1 MSPRSGKKPAAFVL
15 YIAGLAFLMTGNFM
29 VNMRWRMEVR
39 MSLF

>member
-1 MSPRSGKKPAAFVL
+1 MSPGSGKKAVAFVL
-15 YIAGLAFLMTGNFM
+15 YIAGLAFLMTGNSM